1 MTNTDL
7 VESVAA
13 WLREQTS
20 EMRFYCQRQTKEEA
34 PDGWKGIDVH
44 AFSLARSAEARKKA
58 PYIIVQPVH
67 GTDEHAPGQEI
78 QARTVLR
85 FVLAVYNPGD
95 DEQEGAR
102 VLMELIDRIR
112 IALDRRVVVSD
123 HKTKKPLFWVDLT
136 DPPSWDFYHE
146 QTQPFSVGWIEST
159 WAIPAVKREVA
170 EWL

>member
-1 MTNTDL
+1 MTNTEL
-7 VESVAA
+7 VESVAE
-13 WLREQTS
+13 WLRTRTA
-20 EMRFYCQRQTKEEA
+20 EMRFYRQRQIKEET

-44 AFSLARSAEARKKA
+44 AFSLARSSEARKKA
-58 PYIIVQPVH
+58 PYIIVQPVR
-67 GTDEHAPGQEI
+67 GLDDQQPGEDI
-78 QARTVLR
+78 RARTVLR

-112 IALDRRVVVSD
+112 IELERRVVIPERLT
-123 HKTKKPLFWVDLT
+123 HKPMFWPDLT
-136 DPPSWDFYHE
+136 EPLSWDFYHE

-159 WAIPAVKREVA
+159 WVMPAAQREVA